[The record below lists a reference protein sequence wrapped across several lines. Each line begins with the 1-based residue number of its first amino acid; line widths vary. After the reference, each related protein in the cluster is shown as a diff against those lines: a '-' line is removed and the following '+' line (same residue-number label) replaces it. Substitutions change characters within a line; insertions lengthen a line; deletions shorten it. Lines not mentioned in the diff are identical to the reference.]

1 MNNKPLV
8 SILIPIYNTALY
20 IKRCA
25 ESVFAQ
31 TYKNIEIIF
40 FDDKSPDNSVAIL
53 EDLIASYRD
62 KDFQIP
68 PYKIIRAKRN
78 CGLPEARNQSIAA
91 ANGDYIFFLDSDD
104 CIPANAIED
113 LAHEAVA
120 NNADIVKGQFQM
132 ILQDGTLRNFLTDY
146 PKNKTAFINKLL
158 DWRTLPLSVCGAIFR
173 KTIITGNNLK
183 FNSGHNLGEDF
194 SMLARIVYFSDKIC
208 AIPDFT
214 YYYQSNPSSI
224 THNFSKRNASDFVAN
239 SDLVFDF
246 YKSKSDYGIY
256 EKSLATGRAKI
267 KCYILCYLS
276 DKGRKDFFKVFP
288 DLKKSPFISI
298 WGKLKLCSVKYSPF
312 VYKILNKLNPGF

>member
-25 ESVFAQ
+25 QSVFAQ
-31 TYKNIEIIF
+31 TYKNVEIIF

-53 EDLIASYRD
+53 EDLIASYNDRSL
-62 KDFQIP
+62 QIP
-68 PYKIIRAKRN
+68 SYTIIRAKSN
-78 CGLPEARNQSIAA
+78 CGSSEARNQSIGAA
-91 ANGDYIFFLDSDD
+91 KGEFVFFLDSDD
-104 CIPANAIED
+104 CIPANTIEALVNTAI
-113 LAHEAVA
+113 A
-120 NNADIVKGQFQM
+120 NKADIVKGQFRM
-132 ILQDGTLRNFLTDY
+132 ILQDGTVRNLQTEY
-146 PKNKTAFINKLL
+146 PKDKTIFINKLL

-173 KTIITGNNLK
+173 KSLITDHNLW

-194 SMLARIVYFSDKIC
+194 SMLARIVYYSRKIC
-208 AIPDFT
+208 SIPDFT

-224 THNFSKRNASDFVAN
+224 THNFSKKNASDFVAN

-256 EKSLATGRAKI
+256 EKSLASGRAKI

>member
-1 MNNKPLV
+1 MNNQPLV
-8 SILIPIYNTALY
+8 SVLIPIYNTAAY

-40 FDDKSPDNSVAIL
+40 FDDKSPDNSIEIL
-53 EDLIASYRD
+53 EDLIASY
-62 KDFQIP
+62 KDRNLQIP
-68 PYKIIRAKRN
+68 SYKIIRAKNN
-78 CGLPEARNQSIAA
+78 CGLPEARNQSISAA
-91 ANGDYIFFLDSDD
+91 KGEYLFFLDSDD
-104 CIPANAIED
+104 CIPANTIEVLILDAI
-113 LAHEAVA
+113 A

-132 ILQDGTLRNFLTDY
+132 ILQDGTLRNLQTEY
-146 PKNKTAFINKLL
+146 PKDRTIFINKLL

-173 KTIITGNNLK
+173 KAIITENNLR

-194 SMLARIVYFSDKIC
+194 SMLARILYYSSIIYC
-208 AIPDFT
+208 IPDCT

-224 THNFSKRNASDFVAN
+224 THNFSKKNAVDFVAN

-246 YKSKSDYGIY
+246 YKSKSDYAVY
-256 EKSLATGRAKI
+256 KKSLAIGRAKI

-276 DKGRKDFFKVFP
+276 SKERKEFFKVFP
-288 DLKKSPFISI
+288 DLKNSPFISI

-312 VYKILNKLNPGF
+312 VYKILNKLNSSF